1 MALGWVGRT
10 GSHLAEKNRP
20 VWTGLPLFGCGVMT
34 RSYWES
40 SLRKAEH
47 RMVAE
52 PTGEPFR
59 WAQTVSSDPLVLLF
73 SKSIK
78 GKEQS

>member
-1 MALGWVGRT
+1 MLPAVDCSGVAGAGLAL
-10 GSHLAEKNRP
+10 
-20 VWTGLPLFGCGVMT
+20 TGL
-34 RSYWES
+34 EKS
-40 SLRKAEH
+40 SLRKAER

-59 WAQTVSSDPLVLLF
+59 WAQTVSSDPEVLLF

-78 GKEQS
+78 GKEQSSSLVITNCP